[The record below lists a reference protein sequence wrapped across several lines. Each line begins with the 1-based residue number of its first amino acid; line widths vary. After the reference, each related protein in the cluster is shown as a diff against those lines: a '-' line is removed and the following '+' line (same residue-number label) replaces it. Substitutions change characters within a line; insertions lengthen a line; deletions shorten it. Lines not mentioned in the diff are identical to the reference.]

1 MELKIIHQMMK
12 VMMKFICSV
21 GNKSTDKQHP
31 INIGNKEI
39 NILIDI
45 GSTLNVLDEK
55 TYKMFDPVTILV
67 SSETMA
73 YYVPDAKTKVIVD
86 ASPIVLGAIPQK
98 QKTGEAPPV
107 VYTSK
112 ALNPTEQRYPQT
124 ERESLALLW
133 V

>member
-1 MELKIIHQMMK
+1 MFSMK
-12 VMMKFICSV
+12 H
-21 GNKSTDKQHP
+21 KSTDKQHP

-45 GSTLNVLDEK
+45 SSTLNVLDEK